1 MMRTLALS
9 VAFAVTLSSQ
19 ALAQKVTLALDW
31 FLNPDHAPILVAI
44 VDGNFARH
52 GLDVSLIEPA
62 DPNDPPKLV
71 AAGMMDIAITYQPN
85 LHMQVDQGLPVMRVG
100 TLIGQPLNTLLAL
113 GDGPVQSIADLKG
126 RKIGYSVGGFEEALL
141 GTMLEKHGLALSD
154 VTLVNVNF
162 SLAPS
167 LMAGQVDAV
176 IGAYRNFEI
185 NILDMRGRTARPFFV
200 ENEGVPAYDELVFI
214 THAARASEAWVGAF
228 MTALTE
234 ATGTLKADPQAAWS
248 RVLANWPKL
257 DDELNNRAFND
268 TWRLFADN
276 PRALDV
282 ARYDAFAAFLLA
294 RGLISAI
301 KPVESYAS
309 SP

>member
-1 MMRTLALS
+1 MKRITILS
-9 VAFAVTLSSQ
+9 IAFAALMAPQ
-19 ALAQKVTLALDW
+19 AMAQKVTLALDW
-31 FLNPDHAPILVAI
+31 FLNPDHAPILIAL

-52 GLDVSLIEPA
+52 GLDVTIIEPA

-71 AAGMMDIAITYQPN
+71 AAGQMDMAITYQPN
-85 LHMQVDQGLPVMRVG
+85 LHMQVDRGLPVMRVG
-100 TLIGQPLNTLLAL
+100 TLIGQPLNILLAL
-113 GDGPVQSIADLKG
+113 GDGPVQSIGDLKG
-126 RKIGYSVGGFEEALL
+126 RRIGYSVGGFEEALL
-141 GTMLEKHGLALSD
+141 GAMLEKHGLLLSD

-176 IGAYRNFEI
+176 IGAYRNFEM
-185 NILDMRGRTARPFFV
+185 NILAMRGRTARPFYV
-200 ENEGVPAYDELVFI
+200 EQEGVPTYDELVFI
-214 THAARASEAWVGAF
+214 THTSRANEAWVGAF

-234 ATGTLKADPQAAWS
+234 ATATLKAEPGAAWQ

-257 DDELNNRAFND
+257 DDELNNRAFGD
-268 TWRLFADN
+268 TWQLFAED

-282 ARYDAFAAFLLA
+282 ARYEAFAAFLLA
-294 RGLISAI
+294 RGLISEV
-301 KPVESYAS
+301 KPVAGYAL